1 MIEPVK
7 SCKESSRWISISQ
20 CMTGMSFRISSQ
32 PISLPAVA
40 RTSLQRNDHEP
51 PAGVYPIEIYSD
63 ARVAEFMEEDRMTP
77 KERERLE
84 KKLKGS

>member
-1 MIEPVK
+1 MSIPKVVLEQLGIEAEAILLVETTPDGAILL
-7 SCKESSRWISISQ
+7 R
-20 CMTGMSFRISSQ
+20 
-32 PISLPAVA
+32 
-40 RTSLQRNDHEP
+40 

-63 ARVAEFMEEDRMTP
+63 ARVAEFMEEDRMTS